1 MLIESMATSLVVGK
15 VRGGKLENI
24 GKIQIRGW
32 YLFVLGF
39 IIEFASVYLKIK
51 NFGVISTFV
60 DKYFIYIH
68 SLSYI
73 LIFIGLILNFKNKS
87 MILVFIGTL
96 LNFIV
101 IVANGGRM
109 PVSPEGLKAAN
120 LISNLEML
128 KKDMIITHTLITD
141 STRLPILGDIIPL
154 IKPYPF
160 PKMIS
165 IGDIFLGLGIFFF
178 IQEAMTKK
186 RIFSKKSKMIK
197 FEYKKN

>member
-24 GKIQIRGW
+24 GKVQIRGW
-32 YLFVLGF
+32 YFFVLGF
-39 IIEFASVYLKIK
+39 IIEFTSVYLKMK
-51 NFGVISTFV
+51 NIGIISTFIN
-60 DKYFIYIH
+60 KYFIYVH

-109 PVSPEGLKAAN
+109 PVSPEGLKTAG

-128 KKDMIITHTLITD
+128 KNDMIITHTLITD
-141 STRLPILGDIIPL
+141 STKLSILGDIIPL
-154 IKPYPF
+154 SKPYPF

-165 IGDIFLGLGIFFF
+165 IGDIFLGLGIFCF
-178 IQEAMTKK
+178 IQGAMTKK
-186 RIFSKKSKMIK
+186 GIFSRKSKMIR
-197 FEYKKN
+197 FEYKKR